1 MKTVK
6 WQLLHVTLIIS
17 LYNLPLDKNV
27 VSLYSLCYL
36 QATFFFY
43 KKNCFVITIAQGSWL
58 RLL

>member
-27 VSLYSLCYL
+27 VSVYSLCYL
-36 QATFFFY
+36 QATFFFI
-43 KKNCFVITIAQGSWL
+43 KKIVS
-58 RLL
+58 